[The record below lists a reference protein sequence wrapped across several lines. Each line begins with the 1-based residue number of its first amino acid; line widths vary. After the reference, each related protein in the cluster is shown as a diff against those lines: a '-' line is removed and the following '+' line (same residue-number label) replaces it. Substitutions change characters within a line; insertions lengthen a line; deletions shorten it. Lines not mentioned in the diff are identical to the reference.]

1 LLWKDRGIHSFWG
14 EVLKDSIDRY
24 QSAKEEIKRAVDIVE
39 LISQFVQLKRAG
51 QNYVGLCPFH
61 SEKAPSFS
69 VSPGKQMFHC
79 FGCKKGGDLFAFW
92 MAYHQVSFPQAVKDL
107 ADKYHI
113 SLPETHSGTSGRA
126 EAVRKE
132 ALLRVNE
139 TAARFFHRLLIQ
151 SDKGK
156 PGRAYFESRSIPVS
170 VIEEFRLGYAT
181 DEWNGLGNFFRE
193 TKVDLKTAM
202 EAGLL
207 IPKKAGGYY
216 DRFRGRVIFPIFDMR
231 NHVVGFGGRV
241 LDQSLPKY
249 LNTPETPLFQK
260 GELLYGLH
268 VAHEVIRKTGR
279 AVIVEGYTDVL
290 ALMKHG
296 FRGAVATL
304 GTALT
309 REHIRKL
316 KGYAEEAV
324 LVFDPDAAGMAAAV
338 RSLPLFL
345 NEGMSSKVLLLP
357 KGEDPDA
364 FVNRNGIEPFAALLD
379 RSVPTFDFFLD
390 MKLSVTGATIEGRSN
405 AGKEVIDLLL
415 DLTNELQRSLYVR
428 RLSERLGVPES
439 SVLKEME
446 KERRLRS
453 MRVQRNPLLERSSE
467 QGVRVSDDV
476 FFLNVVAHH
485 PHCIERLVKLD
496 LKSLLSDP
504 PAVEIFDS
512 LAKNS
517 KEQKDFN
524 IEEMLEE
531 LPGEPA
537 KQALREA
544 MVSPSRF
551 QDEEVLGILRDFEE
565 RIKLKASTARAKAKG
580 DIESYNKI
588 LKLKRQR
595 DVQPIMKGNSQ
606 EGM

>member
-1 LLWKDRGIHSFWG
+1 
-14 EVLKDSIDRY
+14 LKDSMDHY

-51 QNYVGLCPFH
+51 QNFVGLCPFH

-69 VSPGKQMFHC
+69 VSPSKQMFHC

-92 MAYHQVSFPQAVKDL
+92 MAYHHVPFPQAMKDL
-107 ADKYHI
+107 AEKYNI
-113 SLPETHSGTSGRA
+113 PLPETHAGSSVRGDGG
-126 EAVRKE
+126 RKE

-139 TAARFFHRLLIQ
+139 TAAQFFHLLLTQ

-156 PGRAYFESRSIPVS
+156 PGREYLERRSIPAE
-170 VIEEFRLGYAT
+170 VIGEFRLGYAA
-181 DEWNGLGNFFRE
+181 DEWNGLGKFF
-193 TKVDLKTAM
+193 KDKKIDLKTGL

-207 IPKKAGGYY
+207 IPKKTGGYY

-231 NHVVGFGGRV
+231 NRIVGFGGRV
-241 LDQSLPKY
+241 LDQSMPKY

-268 VAHEVIRKTGR
+268 VAYEVIRKTGR
-279 AVIVEGYTDVL
+279 VVIVEGYTDVL
-290 ALMKHG
+290 ALLKYG
-296 FRGAVATL
+296 FRGSVATL

-324 LVFDPDAAGMAAAV
+324 LIFDPDAAGTTAAM

-345 NEGMSSKVLLLP
+345 NEGMSSKVVLLP
-357 KGEDPDA
+357 KGEDPDT
-364 FVNRNGIEPFAALLD
+364 FVNRNGIEPFSALLD
-379 RSVPTFDFFLD
+379 RAVPTFDFFLD
-390 MKLSVTGATIEGRSN
+390 TKLSETRATIEGRSN
-405 AGKEVIDLLL
+405 AGKEIIDLLL
-415 DLTNELQRSLYVR
+415 DLASELQRSLYVR

-446 KERRLRS
+446 KEKIRRS
-453 MRVQRNPLLERSSE
+453 MKVVRNPFPDKPSE
-467 QGVRVSDDV
+467 QAVKVSDDV
-476 FFLNVVAHH
+476 FFLNVLAHH
-485 PHCIERLVKLD
+485 PHCVERLVKLD
-496 LKSLLSDP
+496 LKPLLSDP
-504 PAVEIFDS
+504 PVIEIFDI
-512 LAKNS
+512 LAKNYAGQ
-517 KEQKDFN
+517 KEFN
-524 IEEMLEE
+524 LEEMLEK

-537 KQALREA
+537 KEVFREA

-551 QDEEVLGILRDFEE
+551 QEEEVLGILHDFAE
-565 RIKLKASTARAKAKG
+565 RIKIKTSTARAKAKG

-588 LKLKRQR
+588 LELKRQR

>member
-1 LLWKDRGIHSFWG
+1 
-14 EVLKDSIDRY
+14 
-24 QSAKEEIKRAVDIVE
+24 
-39 LISQFVQLKRAG
+39 
-51 QNYVGLCPFH
+51 
-61 SEKAPSFS
+61 
-69 VSPGKQMFHC
+69 
-79 FGCKKGGDLFAFW
+79 
-92 MAYHQVSFPQAVKDL
+92 
-107 ADKYHI
+107 
-113 SLPETHSGTSGRA
+113 
-126 EAVRKE
+126 
-132 ALLRVNE
+132 
-139 TAARFFHRLLIQ
+139 
-151 SDKGK
+151 
-156 PGRAYFESRSIPVS
+156 
-170 VIEEFRLGYAT
+170 
-181 DEWNGLGNFFRE
+181 
-193 TKVDLKTAM
+193 
-202 EAGLL
+202 
-207 IPKKAGGYY
+207 
-216 DRFRGRVIFPIFDMR
+216 
-231 NHVVGFGGRV
+231 
-241 LDQSLPKY
+241 
-249 LNTPETPLFQK
+249 
-260 GELLYGLH
+260 
-268 VAHEVIRKTGR
+268 
-279 AVIVEGYTDVL
+279 
-290 ALMKHG
+290 
-296 FRGAVATL
+296 
-304 GTALT
+304 
-309 REHIRKL
+309 
-316 KGYAEEAV
+316 
-324 LVFDPDAAGMAAAV
+324 V

-364 FVNRNGIEPFAALLD
+364 FVNRNGIEPFAALLE

-390 MKLSVTGATIEGRSN
+390 MKLSGTGATIEGRSN

-428 RLSERLGVPES
+428 RLSDRLGVPES

>member
-1 LLWKDRGIHSFWG
+1 MGILGFRG
-14 EVLKDSIDRY
+14 EVLKDSMDRY
-24 QSAKEEIKRAVDIVE
+24 QSAKEDIKRAVDIVE
-39 LISQFVQLKRAG
+39 LISQVVQLKRAG
-51 QNYVGLCPFH
+51 QNFVGLCPFH
-61 SEKAPSFS
+61 SEKSPSFS
-69 VSPGKQMFHC
+69 VSPSRQMFHC
-79 FGCKKGGDLFAFW
+79 FGCKKGGDIFAFW
-92 MAYHQVSFPQAVKDL
+92 MDYHQVPFPQAMKDL
-107 ADKYHI
+107 AERYHI
-113 SLPETHSGTSGRA
+113 PLPETHSGSSARG
-126 EAVRKE
+126 EGLRKE

-139 TAARFFHRLLIQ
+139 TAARFFHRLLIR

-156 PGRAYFESRSIPVS
+156 PGRDYFERRSIPEE

-193 TKVDLKTAM
+193 SKVDLKTVS

-207 IPKKAGGYY
+207 IPKKTGGYY

-260 GELLYGLH
+260 GDLLYGLH
-268 VAHEVIRKTGR
+268 VAYEVIRKTGR
-279 AVIVEGYTDVL
+279 VVIVEGYTDVL
-290 ALMKHG
+290 ALLKHG

-309 REHIRKL
+309 RDHIRKL
-316 KGYAEEAV
+316 KGYAGEAV

-364 FVNRNGIEPFAALLD
+364 FVNRNGIEPFSALLD

-390 MKLSVTGATIEGRSN
+390 MKLSETRATIEGRSN

-428 RLSERLGVPES
+428 RLSEKLGVSES

-446 KERRLRS
+446 KERALRS
-453 MRVQRNPLLERSSE
+453 MRVQRNPVPERPSE
-467 QGVRVSDDV
+467 QGVKVSDDL

-504 PAVEIFDS
+504 PAIEIFDS
-512 LAKNS
+512 LARS
-517 KEQKDFN
+517 YTGQKDFN
-524 IEEMLEE
+524 LEKMLEN
-531 LPGEPA
+531 LLGEAA
-537 KQALREA
+537 KEALRES

-551 QDEEVLGILRDFEE
+551 QDDEVLGILRDFEE
-565 RIKLKASTARAKAKG
+565 KIKMKASTARAKAKG

>member
-1 LLWKDRGIHSFWG
+1 MDH
-14 EVLKDSIDRY
+14 Y

-69 VSPGKQMFHC
+69 VSPSKQMFHC

-92 MAYHQVSFPQAVKDL
+92 MAYHQVPFPQAMKDL
-107 ADKYHI
+107 AEKYHI
-113 SLPETHSGTSGRA
+113 PLPQTHPGSSGRA
-126 EAVRKE
+126 EAGRRE

-139 TAARFFHRLLIQ
+139 AAAQFFHQVLTQ

-156 PGRAYFESRSIPVS
+156 PGRDYFERRSIPAEV
-170 VIEEFRLGYAT
+170 VGEFRLGYAT
-181 DEWNGLGNFFRE
+181 DEWDGLGKFFKE
-193 TKVDLKTAM
+193 KKIDLKTVL

-207 IPKKAGGYY
+207 IPKKMGGYY

-231 NHVVGFGGRV
+231 NQVVGFGGRV

-268 VAHEVIRKTGR
+268 VAYEVIRKTR
-279 AVIVEGYTDVL
+279 RVVIVEGYTDVL
-290 ALMKHG
+290 ALLKHE

-309 REHIRKL
+309 KEHIRKL

-324 LVFDPDAAGMAAAV
+324 LVFDPDAAGMTAAM

-345 NEGMSSKVLLLP
+345 NEGMSSKVVLLP
-357 KGEDPDA
+357 QGEDPDT
-364 FVNRNGIEPFAALLD
+364 FVNRNGIEPFSTLLD

-390 MKLSVTGATIEGRSN
+390 RKLSETRATIEGRSN
-405 AGKEVIDLLL
+405 AGREIIDLLL
-415 DLTNELQRSLYVR
+415 DLTSELQRSLYVR
-428 RLSERLGVPES
+428 RLSEKLGVPES

-446 KERRLRS
+446 KEKARRS
-453 MRVQRNPLLERSSE
+453 MKVERKPFQDRPSE
-467 QGVRVSDDV
+467 QAVEVSDDV
-476 FFLNVVAHH
+476 FFLNVLAHH
-485 PHCIERLVKLD
+485 PHCIARLVKLD

-504 PAVEIFDS
+504 PAIEIFDT
-512 LAKNS
+512 LAKNYTG
-517 KEQKDFN
+517 QKDFN
-524 IEEMLEE
+524 LEEMLEK

-537 KQALREA
+537 REVFREA

-551 QDEEVLGILRDFEE
+551 QDEEVLRILLDFEE
-565 RIKLKASTARAKAKG
+565 RIKIKASTAKAKAKG

-588 LKLKRQR
+588 LELKRQR
-595 DVQPIMKGNSQ
+595 DVQSIMKGNSQ

>member
-1 LLWKDRGIHSFWG
+1 
-14 EVLKDSIDRY
+14 LKDSMDQY

-69 VSPGKQMFHC
+69 VSPSKQMFHC

-92 MAYHQVSFPQAVKDL
+92 MAYHHVPFPQAMKDL
-107 ADKYHI
+107 AEKYSI
-113 SLPETHSGTSGRA
+113 PLPETHAGSSVRGEGG
-126 EAVRKE
+126 RKE

-139 TAARFFHRLLIQ
+139 TAAQFFYLLLTQ

-156 PGRAYFESRSIPVS
+156 PGRDYLERRSIPAE
-170 VIEEFRLGYAT
+170 VIAEFRLGYAA
-181 DEWNGLGNFFRE
+181 DEWDGLGKFFKEKRI
-193 TKVDLKTAM
+193 DLKTVF

-207 IPKKAGGYY
+207 IPKKTGGYY

-231 NHVVGFGGRV
+231 NRIVGFGGRV
-241 LDQSLPKY
+241 LDQSMPKY

-268 VAHEVIRKTGR
+268 VAYEVIRKTSR
-279 AVIVEGYTDVL
+279 VVIVEGYTDVL
-290 ALMKHG
+290 ALLKHG
-296 FRGAVATL
+296 FRGSVATL

-309 REHIRKL
+309 RDHIRKL

-324 LVFDPDAAGMAAAV
+324 LMFDPDAAGTTAAM

-345 NEGMSSKVLLLP
+345 NEGMSSKVALLP
-357 KGEDPDA
+357 KGEDPDT
-364 FVNRNGIEPFAALLD
+364 FVNRKGIEPFSALLD
-379 RSVPTFDFFLD
+379 RAVPTFDFFLD
-390 MKLSVTGATIEGRSN
+390 TKLSETRATIEGRSN
-405 AGKEVIDLLL
+405 AGKEIIDLLL
-415 DLTNELQRSLYVR
+415 DLASELQRSLYVR

-446 KERRLRS
+446 KEKIRRS
-453 MRVQRNPLLERSSE
+453 MKVERNPFPDKPSE
-467 QGVRVSDDV
+467 QAVKVSDDV
-476 FFLNVVAHH
+476 FFLNVLVHH
-485 PHCIERLVKLD
+485 PYCAERLVKLD
-496 LKSLLSDP
+496 LKPLLSDP
-504 PAVEIFDS
+504 PVIEIFDI
-512 LAKNS
+512 LAKNYTGH
-517 KEQKDFN
+517 KEFN
-524 IEEMLEE
+524 LQEMLEN

-537 KQALREA
+537 KEVFREA

-551 QDEEVLGILRDFEE
+551 QEEEVLGILRDFAE
-565 RIKLKASTARAKAKG
+565 RIKIKASTARAKAKG

-588 LKLKRQR
+588 LELKRQR
-595 DVQPIMKGNSQ
+595 DVPSPAPNFHSQ
-606 EGM
+606 SGTRASKDS